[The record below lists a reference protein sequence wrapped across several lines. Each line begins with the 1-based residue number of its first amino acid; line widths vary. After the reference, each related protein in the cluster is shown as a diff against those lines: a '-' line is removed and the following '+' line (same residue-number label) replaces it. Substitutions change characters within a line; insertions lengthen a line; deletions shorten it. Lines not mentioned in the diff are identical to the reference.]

1 MKYHVSFQRLPK
13 GAERPIDHPS
23 ASDFETDDKGHAMIP
38 NVGDY
43 VEIIAMGKPETP
55 AFDGRVRSRLFRYFN
70 AEICGV
76 HIVVEVNDDDGG
88 KGDRRALHAHH
99 SIGRSR

>member
-43 VEIIAMGKPETP
+43 VQIIAMGKPEAP
-55 AFDGRVRSRLFRYFN
+55 AYDGRVRSRLFRYFN
-70 AEICGV
+70 DESCGIN
-76 HIVVEVNDDDGG
+76 IVVEEDGDDWG
-88 KGDRRALHAHH
+88 KLVKE
-99 SIGRSR
+99 